1 MKVLYVTHF
10 FPPEKGAAANR
21 SYRITKGLV
30 RKGIDVDILTGFPN
44 YPDGKLPQEYRLRGT
59 TVEYT
64 DYGAKVIRVPMQ
76 PAASAD
82 PIWFRLINQI
92 SFPINALLR
101 QRVLH
106 NNYDVVIASS
116 PPLFT
121 GLLGYLLSEKLDAKF
136 VLDVRDLWPESI
148 ESISDSSA
156 VHIAAKPFR
165 YMAKFLYSRADLIT
179 SPVNGILKRLQS
191 NYGVNPTTLWVPNG
205 IFMEDIFPFLRDI
218 EVTKSLVYTGLL
230 GRLQDNISIVKLAE
244 QLSNFKFFVA
254 GDGAERDV
262 IEHSGLDNLEYLGV
276 LSWEMAMKLVA
287 KSGFGIAFFKHVNLM
302 KDAIPSKIIEY
313 AALGKPVVMNI
324 DTEASNI
331 LKRYN
336 AGVVVESGDIN
347 EIAAQI
353 RSVWNNQDI
362 YKEKSIGARKMV
374 KELFDMESITSKLV
388 AALEE
393 IL

>member
-1 MKVLYVTHF
+1 MRLLYVTHF

-21 SYRITKGLV
+21 AYRITKGLI
-30 RKGIDVDILTGFPN
+30 RKGVFVDIFTGFPN

-106 NNYDVVIASS
+106 NHYDVVIASS

-121 GLLGYLLSEKLDAKF
+121 GLLGYLLSEKLNAKF

-148 ESISDSSA
+148 ESISDSRA
-156 VHIAAKPFR
+156 VHIASKPFR

-179 SPVNGILKRLQS
+179 SPVRGILDELMAKYKPYVPL
-191 NYGVNPTTLWVPNG
+191 VWVPNG
-205 IFMEDIFPFLRDI
+205 LFVEDVERFLPY
-218 EVTKSLVYTGLL
+218 VTTTRSLAYTGLL
-230 GRLQDNISIVKLAE
+230 GRLLDNRMVVELAKL
-244 QLSNFKFFVA
+244 LNDFDFYVA
-254 GDGAERDV
+254 GDGAEK
-262 IEHSGLDNLEYLGV
+262 HLFLDSENNIHYLGI
-276 LSWEMAMKLVA
+276 LPWEENMKVIA
-287 KSGFGIAFFKHVNLM
+287 RSGFGVVFLKHVDVM
-302 KDAIPSKIIEY
+302 KKSIPTRMVEY

-324 DTEASNI
+324 NTEASTI
-331 LKRYN
+331 LKQYN
-336 AGVVVESGDIN
+336 AGIVVESGDVN
-347 EIAAQI
+347 EIAA
-353 RSVWNNQDI
+353 RVRNVWNNQDI

-374 KELFDMESITSKLV
+374 KELFDMEAITSKLV
-388 AALEE
+388 AALEG